1 MEATLAI
8 MAARPLYCALPEG
21 LMTTHQRAREVAAEG
36 ARHEKT
42 RLFLN
47 DRGIWRAPAGG
58 HTCETTSPG
67 TSDTLL
73 REKSKKRNRLRRRRR
88 RREKETV

>member
-21 LMTTHQRAREVAAEG
+21 LMTTHQRAREVAAEV

-42 RLFLN
+42 RLILN

-67 TSDTLL
+67 TG
-73 REKSKKRNRLRRRRR
+73 KSKKRNRRRRRRR